1 MTAHNFLITLTTLIF
16 SVSAILSAQETVVVE
31 GTPGLPASG
40 KRVVLLAGDEE
51 YRSEEM
57 LTQMARILAKRHGM
71 TCTVLYSI
79 NPKTQEIDPNTP
91 DNIPGLELLDKADLM
106 IVFLRFRNLPDEQMD
121 CIVKYL
127 ESGRPVLGI
136 RPSVVAFAIPAGRK
150 WSQYGWQ
157 TGKGEWQGGF
167 GRRVLGETW
176 ISHHGNHK
184 VEATRGE
191 IVSGREKHPIVTGCR
206 DIFGTTD
213 VYTVRL
219 PLPGDAQP
227 LVLGTVLKGLN
238 PEDPPVD
245 NEKNNPKMPI
255 LWTKSYCVDN
265 GKTGL
270 AVTSTIGA
278 GNDFLSEGV
287 RRLLVN
293 SCYWLLQMPDKI
305 SPELSVDFVG
315 EYQPL
320 DFGFNIFRKGLTT
333 SDVIQHKTPF

>member
-1 MTAHNFLITLTTLIF
+1 MPIRFCTFCFFIILTF
-16 SVSAILSAQETVVVE
+16 SVILSAQETVVFE
-31 GTPGLPASG
+31 GTPGLSASG

-57 LTQMARILAKRHGM
+57 LTQMARILAKHHGM

-79 NPKTQEIDPNTP
+79 NPETHEIDPNTV
-91 DNIPGLELLDKADLM
+91 DNIPGLENLDNADLM
-106 IVFLRFRNLPDEQMD
+106 IIFLRFRNLPDEQMD
-121 CIVKYL
+121 HIVKYL

-136 RPSVVAFAIPAGRK
+136 RPSVVAFAIPANRK

-157 TGKGEWQGGF
+157 TGKGKWEGGF

-176 ISHHGNHK
+176 ISHHGKHK

-191 IVSGREKHPIVTGCR
+191 IVSGQENHPIVTGCN
-206 DIFGTTD
+206 DIFGLSD

-219 PLPGDAQP
+219 PLPEDAQP
-227 LVLGTVLKGLN
+227 LVLGNVLKGLN
-238 PEDPPVD
+238 PSDPPV
-245 NEKNNPKMPI
+245 NNPKNNPKMPI

-278 GNDFLSEGV
+278 GTDFLSEGV
-287 RRLLVN
+287 RRLLIN

-305 SPELSVDFVG
+305 THDLPVDFVG
-315 EYQPL
+315 EYKPL
-320 DFGFNIFRKGLTT
+320 DFGFNIFRKGITAT
-333 SDVIQHKTPF
+333 NVIEHKTPY